1 MIMYMTEM
9 SMHAK
14 VGENGPETS
23 KHISMKAMTKSS
35 STTGV
40 VHSLVI

>member
-23 KHISMKAMTKSS
+23 KHISMKAMTKVALQPSWC
-35 STTGV
+35 
-40 VHSLVI
+40 IA